1 VEKEIKKIKKLTIAL
16 GSEGQFFCPFSL
28 LKRARGRGGEAER
41 ELPKSWERVPNGLI
55 FVNVYKK
62 QEVRLDNLNKTLG
75 KTALEKQGGKDYNPP
90 RTQGK
95 EAKKT

>member
-1 VEKEIKKIKKLTIAL
+1 ML
-16 GSEGQFFCPFSL
+16 
-28 LKRARGRGGEAER
+28 ARTPQGIRSTRPER
-41 ELPKSWERVPNGLI
+41 ELPKSWERVPKGLF

-62 QEVRLDNLNKTLG
+62 RDVRLDNLNKTLG
-75 KTALEKQGGKDYNPP
+75 KTALEKRGGKDYNPP

>member
-1 VEKEIKKIKKLTIAL
+1 VWK
-16 GSEGQFFCPFSL
+16 
-28 LKRARGRGGEAER
+28 AER
-41 ELPKSWERVPNGLI
+41 ELLKCWERVPNGLF

-62 QEVRLDNLNKTLG
+62 QEVHLDNLNKTLG
-75 KTALEKQGGKDYNPP
+75 KTALEKRGGKDYNPP